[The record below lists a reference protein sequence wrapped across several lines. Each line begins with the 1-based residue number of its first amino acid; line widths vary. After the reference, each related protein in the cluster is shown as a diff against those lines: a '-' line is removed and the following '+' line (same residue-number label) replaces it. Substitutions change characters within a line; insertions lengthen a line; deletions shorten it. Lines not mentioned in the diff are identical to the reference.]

1 MKFFTKVI
9 LITLFLTTLS
19 LSSVVNAEVVVIVNP
34 DNPVTLSDKEIKRIF
49 LGKMKSYP
57 GGNAILPINH
67 SKKSDV
73 RKHFDQHALGK
84 SSKQIKAYWSRLM
97 FSGKGN
103 PPKELDNDAKIIELV
118 AEDPAVIG
126 YINAE
131 SKTER
136 VKVIA
141 TFN

>member
-1 MKFFTKVI
+1 MKIFTALI
-9 LITLFLTTLS
+9 LITLSLTALS
-19 LSSVVNAEVVVIVNP
+19 LSHANNVEIIVVINP

-57 GGNAILPINH
+57 GGSAILPVNH
-67 SKKSDV
+67 SSKSDV

-103 PPKELDNDAKIIELV
+103 PPKELDNDAKVIELV
-118 AEDPAVIG
+118 AENPAVIG
-126 YINAE
+126 YINAD

-136 VKVIA
+136 VKAIA
-141 TFN
+141 TF